1 MPRLNQ
7 KAMAQI
13 RKNQASR
20 IVDMPLNNW
29 KDIGDEIANQVRD
42 LVRDKKVLGGSYTKN
57 YRTLKSAGM
66 AAPSGVPQAS
76 NSPKPDL
83 TLTGKMLS
91 DLRRENV
98 FPNRV
103 ELGMLAFNI
112 KKMEGLKRKR
122 TGDKWDMLDNTKVLK
137 PITERVNKRI
147 GKQFDKNISK
157 WSRDDIVIN
166 IGK

>member
-1 MPRLNQ
+1 
-7 KAMAQI
+7 
-13 RKNQASR
+13 
-20 IVDMPLNNW
+20 MPLNNW

-42 LVRDKKVLGGSYTKN
+42 LVREKKVLGGSYN
-57 YRTLKSAGM
+57 PEYADLKKSRRAS
-66 AAPSGVPQAS
+66 PGVPQAS
-76 NSPKPDL
+76 TSTKPDL
-83 TLTGKMLS
+83 TLTGKMLD

-137 PITERVNKRI
+137 PITENVNKRI